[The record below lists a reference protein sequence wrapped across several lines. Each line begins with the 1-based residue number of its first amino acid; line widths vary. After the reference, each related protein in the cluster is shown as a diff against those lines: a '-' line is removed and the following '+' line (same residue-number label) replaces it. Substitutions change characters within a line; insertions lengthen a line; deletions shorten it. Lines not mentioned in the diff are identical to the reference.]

1 MRQVIRCSDVRD
13 RASFGKREVR
23 KMLRCPTNFVAGPG
37 RFFRLMAEC
46 RSHGF
51 RGSRTKPKL
60 AWDEQRQTSS

>member
-37 RFFRLMAEC
+37 RFFRLMAE
-46 RSHGF
+46 
-51 RGSRTKPKL
+51 
-60 AWDEQRQTSS
+60 